1 MATRLTRRALIASAP
16 GLYLASKGAGRA
28 YAQEKTIKV
37 GVIQPMS
44 GNLSPY
50 SQEGQPAL
58 EYIVKKINA
67 EGGIKSMGGAK
78 IQLVIAFA
86 AALGNYNRKINTAVI
101 ACSNYEA
108 GQQVTK
114 YLQQMLPERGIKV
127 IAEVPLD
134 TQAQDHTASM
144 LRIRSLKPDAVIGL
158 MQPREGILLMQARYG
173 MNYHDSIFIGNSPYS
188 DQVIWRELGPDIGK
202 AVLTRNLFGMASYS
216 EGAKIA
222 SMQEL
227 ASELRSKGNLKSEV
241 GQATIQAAQAA
252 RIMQQVLE
260 LAGSTEREAIN
271 QALKKVNIPYGD
283 PNLYLARAEG
293 LAFGEDRMPK
303 DSTSMMVQWSA
314 DRKLEV
320 VWPDLYA
327 QTKPRV

>member
-1 MATRLTRRALIASAP
+1 MTMAD
-16 GLYLASKGAGRA
+16 
-28 YAQEKTIKV
+28 
-37 GVIQPMS
+37 
-44 GNLSPY
+44 
-50 SQEGQPAL
+50 
-58 EYIVKKINA
+58 
-67 EGGIKSMGGAK
+67 
-78 IQLVIAFA
+78 FA

-144 LRIRSLKPDAVIGL
+144 L
-158 MQPREGILLMQARYG
+158 
-173 MNYHDSIFIGNSPYS
+173 
-188 DQVIWRELGPDIGK
+188 
-202 AVLTRNLFGMASYS
+202 
-216 EGAKIA
+216 
-222 SMQEL
+222 
-227 ASELRSKGNLKSEV
+227 
-241 GQATIQAAQAA
+241 
-252 RIMQQVLE
+252 
-260 LAGSTEREAIN
+260 
-271 QALKKVNIPYGD
+271 
-283 PNLYLARAEG
+283 AEG

-303 DSTSMMVQWSA
+303 DSTSMMVQWST

>member
-1 MATRLTRRALIASAP
+1 M
-16 GLYLASKGAGRA
+16 
-28 YAQEKTIKV
+28 
-37 GVIQPMS
+37 
-44 GNLSPY
+44 
-50 SQEGQPAL
+50 
-58 EYIVKKINA
+58 
-67 EGGIKSMGGAK
+67 
-78 IQLVIAFA
+78 
-86 AALGNYNRKINTAVI
+86 
-101 ACSNYEA
+101 
-108 GQQVTK
+108 
-114 YLQQMLPERGIKV
+114 
-127 IAEVPLD
+127 
-134 TQAQDHTASM
+134 
-144 LRIRSLKPDAVIGL
+144 
-158 MQPREGILLMQARYG
+158 
-173 MNYHDSIFIGNSPYS
+173 
-188 DQVIWRELGPDIGK
+188 IWRELGPDIGK

-303 DSTSMMVQWSA
+303 DSTSMMVHKVFLSIPA
-314 DRKLEV
+314 MSGPAVRSTKSREHG
-320 VWPDLYA
+320 VWVPA
-327 QTKPRV
+327 FAGTTC